1 MIVKDE
7 RRKVT
12 VPFKEIHYGECFI
25 DEEGD
30 LNMRVSSPE
39 DDMFYNAVVLE
50 SGQLWIADDNTLVE
64 KVNAR
69 VTMW

>member
-1 MIVKDE
+1 MTVKDE

-12 VPFKEIHYGECFI
+12 IPFREIHYGECFI

-30 LNMRVSSPE
+30 LNMRVDPP
-39 DDMFYNAVVLE
+39 DDGIFYNAVVLQ
-50 SGQLWIADDNTLVE
+50 SGQLWVVDDETLVE